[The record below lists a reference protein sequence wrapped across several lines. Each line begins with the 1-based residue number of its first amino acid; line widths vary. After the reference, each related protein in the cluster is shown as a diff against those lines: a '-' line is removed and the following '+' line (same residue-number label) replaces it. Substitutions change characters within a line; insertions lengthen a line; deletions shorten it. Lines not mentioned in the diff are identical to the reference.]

1 MNAVSTM
8 EVVTRSVLTLQAH
21 LHALA
26 TEATDWPV
34 MEGPVRTLMNAL
46 LTLTTASSAASIL
59 LGDSGVNATLDSDLT
74 LINGH
79 VLVSSF
85 IGLSEPTN
93 LKAYLT
99 DEHSSTNHLFS
110 TLALHQYIAV
120 HVKNDNKSL
129 FEIQIHVTD
138 V

>member
-21 LHALA
+21 LHVAA
-26 TEATDWPV
+26 TVATDWPL

-46 LTLTTASSAASIL
+46 LTLTTASRAASIL
-59 LGDSGVNATLDSDLT
+59 LVDSGVNATLDSDST

-93 LKAYLT
+93 LRAYLT
-99 DEHSSTNHLFS
+99 DVHSNQGLFQDFAQEGANVLWQIS
-110 TLALHQYIAV
+110 RGG
-120 HVKNDNKSL
+120 KSK
-129 FEIQIHVTD
+129 F
-138 V
+138 

>member
-8 EVVTRSVLTLQAH
+8 GVVIRSVLTLQAH
-21 LHALA
+21 LHVAA
-26 TEATDWPV
+26 TVVTDWPV

-59 LGDSGVNATLDSDLT
+59 LGDSGVNATLVSDST

-93 LKAYLT
+93 LRAHLT
-99 DEHSSTNHLFS
+99 DVHSNTNHLFS
-110 TLALHQYIAV
+110 TLALHQCIAA

-129 FEIQIHVTD
+129 FEIQIFT
-138 V
+138 